1 MVQVLKS
8 LHDLPRVKRCED
20 RVVSDNVRLSLKE
33 AENRSVLGAGERS
46 TEKRISR
53 RSIDVPD
60 GRPISGVCCD
70 NVMII

>member
-1 MVQVLKS
+1 VKIELSVIMSACLWRK
-8 LHDLPRVKRCED
+8 PRTEVF
-20 RVVSDNVRLSLKE
+20 
-33 AENRSVLGAGERS
+33 LGAGERS
-46 TEKRISR
+46 TEKERRSS